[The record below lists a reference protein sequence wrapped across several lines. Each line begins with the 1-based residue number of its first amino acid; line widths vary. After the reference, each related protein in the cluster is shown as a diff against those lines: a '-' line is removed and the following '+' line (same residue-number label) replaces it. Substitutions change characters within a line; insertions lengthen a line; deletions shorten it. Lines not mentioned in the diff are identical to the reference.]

1 MKRTGSVTTRVLL
14 SCACVGAL
22 TLTLR
27 GQSAPATQPVA
38 RGSGIETAGMDR
50 TVRPQDDFYRY
61 VNGTWLAKTELP
73 PEKPSYGA
81 FTRLADAAEKDIR
94 DLIEAAAAQPN
105 RQHGT
110 VPQQVGDLYAS
121 FMNEARAEQ
130 LGVTPIRAHLDR
142 IAAVQD
148 MSGFARLAGE
158 LATIGIGGV
167 ANQYIEPDAKD
178 PSQNIVTFLQAGTSL
193 PEREY
198 YLSSDQKY
206 ADIRARYV
214 EYLTKILGMIG
225 RPSAAADA
233 VAVLALETEMARVQ
247 WSPAESRDAIKTY
260 NKYRI
265 ASLNTEF
272 PGFDWLAWA
281 QVQGLDRA
289 PDVVVQQPSF
299 FKGAASLAASTP
311 LETWKAWLSAQVVIA
326 EARFLSRAFVDANFE
341 FFSRTL
347 NGQQAQ
353 RPRWKRGVGLVNGS
367 MPEAVGKLYVD
378 KHFPPAAKARM
389 QAMIANL
396 VEAYRQSITGL
407 DWMTPDTKKEALAK
421 LARFTSKIGYPDRF
435 RSYQGLLVKSDDLLG
450 NAERGIKFEADFQA
464 AKLRSPV
471 DRSLWLMPP
480 QEVNA
485 YYNPIQ
491 NEIVFPAAIL
501 QPPFFNFSADDA
513 VNYGGIGAV
522 IGHEIGHGFDDQ
534 GRHYDGDGRLRDWW
548 TTADDTEFQKRAKML
563 VAQFDAFEPLP
574 GLHVNGSLTLGE
586 NIGDLG
592 GLSIAYKAYK
602 LSLGGKPS
610 PAIDGLTGEQRVFM
624 GWTQAWREKYR
635 DEFLRVIV
643 TSNPHAP
650 SMYRGSNP
658 LTNIDAFYEAF
669 DVKPGDRMYRAPA
682 ERVRIW

>member
-1 MKRTGSVTTRVLL
+1 
-14 SCACVGAL
+14 
-22 TLTLR
+22 
-27 GQSAPATQPVA
+27 
-38 RGSGIETAGMDR
+38 
-50 TVRPQDDFYRY
+50 
-61 VNGTWLAKTELP
+61 
-73 PEKPSYGA
+73 
-81 FTRLADAAEKDIR
+81 
-94 DLIEAAAAQPN
+94 
-105 RQHGT
+105 
-110 VPQQVGDLYAS
+110 
-121 FMNEARAEQ
+121 MNEARAEQ
-130 LGVTPIRAHLDR
+130 LGVAPIRKHLDR

-148 MSGFARLAGE
+148 MSAFARLAGE
-158 LATIGIGGV
+158 IATIGIGGL

-206 ADIRARYV
+206 ADIRAKYV
-214 EYLTKILGMIG
+214 EYLTKVFGMIG

-233 VAVLALETEMARVQ
+233 KAVLALETDMARVQ

-260 NKYRI
+260 NKYKV
-265 ASLNTEF
+265 ATLNTEF
-272 PGFDWLAWA
+272 PGFDWQAWA

-299 FKGAASLAASTP
+299 FKGAASLATSTP

-421 LARFTSKIGYPDRF
+421 LAKFTSKIGYPDRF
-435 RSYQGLLVKSDDLLG
+435 RSYEGLLVKSDDLLG
-450 NAERGIKFEADFQA
+450 NAERAIKFEADFQA

-501 QPPFFNFSADDA
+501 QPPFFNFEADDA

-548 TTADDTEFQKRAKML
+548 TAADDTEFQKRAKML
-563 VAQFDAFEPLP
+563 VSQFDAFEPLP

-610 PAIDGLTGEQRVFM
+610 PTIDGLTGEQRVFM

-669 DVKPGDRMYRAPA
+669 GVKPGDRLYRAPA